1 MYGNRRITYRASV
14 ERPERNRSL
23 WKPMRRVEDNNKMD
37 LQEIGLG
44 DIGWVDL
51 AQDRGRCSA
60 LVNAV
65 KKILVP

>member
-1 MYGNRRITYRASV
+1 
-14 ERPERNRSL
+14 
-23 WKPMRRVEDNNKMD
+23 MRRVEDNNKMD